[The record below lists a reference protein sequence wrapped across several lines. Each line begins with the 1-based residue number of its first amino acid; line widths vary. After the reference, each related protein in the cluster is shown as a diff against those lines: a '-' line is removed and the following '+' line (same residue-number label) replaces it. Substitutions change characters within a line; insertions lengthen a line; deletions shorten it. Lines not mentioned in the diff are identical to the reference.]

1 MAEASMT
8 DLRQLLQCWEQVLRW
23 LQTLGLGK
31 LKALV
36 LQARWETAPGR

>member
-1 MAEASMT
+1 MT
-8 DLRQLLQCWEQVLRW
+8 NLWQPLQYSVQVLRW

-36 LQARWETAPGR
+36 LQALWETARDQ